1 MKGIVLQEGIVNKYG
16 LEAAYIVAVIGQML
30 VVKKGGQKDFYDN
43 KYWIFENIEWLKEN
57 KFKDITISKVKKII
71 KDLEKNEILEVIR
84 INGIKGMT
92 INYKEFFKQAE
103 EGMKKEE

>member
-30 VVKKGGQKDFYDN
+30 VVKKGSQKDFYDN
-43 KYWIFENIEWLKEN
+43 KYWIFESIEWLKEN
-57 KFKDITISKVKKII
+57 KFKDITISRVKKII
-71 KDLEKNEILEVIR
+71 EDLEKNGILEVIK
-84 INGIKGMT
+84 INEIKGMT

-103 EGMKKEE
+103 